1 MQRSEKQGARAILD
15 FFASLRLT
23 IFLLLALSVTSI
35 IGTVIPQGEIPPE
48 YLHSITQNKQKLY
61 QALGFFDMYHSWWF
75 VGLLSLFSVNLIVC
89 SLRRLPQVWQ
99 QINEPRTI
107 LDQSLE
113 QSLTHTA
120 TIPLAEVN
128 NAKEKLAGILRKTVA
143 EPICSSA
150 DGAQHLFAQRNSY
163 ARLSVYVTHLSI
175 LIIFI
180 GALIGSIFG
189 YKGFVTIP
197 EGEQI
202 SSVQLR
208 NGKTTNLDFSVRCE
222 QFGVT
227 YYPNGAPKEFKSI
240 LTVLD
245 QNNQPINGYN
255 KVPTIVN
262 DPLMYAG
269 ITFYQSSYG
278 SIGDHIFTVSDLD
291 GKSTED
297 ISIPDKGIGRLPD
310 GSTLQVV
317 ESTPDVS
324 QFVPGKSGPAV
335 QVVIHPANGSQ
346 EQTSILYANHPE
358 ANLEHARHSGG
369 PLINYHQGA
378 QKVYTGL
385 QVTKDPGVWTVWTGC
400 ILMVI
405 GIYGAFLLS
414 HRRIWIRISASEI
427 TVAGHASKNPAA
439 FAQEFDQLVATIKTS
454 LAKEESAP

>member
-1 MQRSEKQGARAILD
+1 MQHSEKQGARAILD

-48 YLHSITQNKQKLY
+48 YLHSITQNKLQLY

-75 VGLLSLFSVNLIVC
+75 IGLLSLFSVNLIVC

-99 QINEPRTI
+99 QISEPKTI

-113 QSLTHTA
+113 LSLTHTA
-120 TIPLAEVN
+120 TIPLTEFN
-128 NAKEKLAGILRKTVA
+128 SDTELLADILRKNIA
-143 EPICSSA
+143 KPISSSV

-208 NGKTTNLDFSVRCE
+208 NGKSTNLGFSVRCE
-222 QFGVT
+222 EFGVT

-245 QNNQPINGYN
+245 QSNQPINGYSQI
-255 KVPTIVN
+255 PTIVN
-262 DPLMYAG
+262 DPLTYAG

-278 SIGDHIFTVSDLD
+278 SIGDHIFTVSDLE
-291 GKSTED
+291 GRSPEE

-324 QFVPGKSGPAV
+324 QFIPGKSGPAV
-335 QVVIHPANGSQ
+335 QVEIHPASGGQ
-346 EQTSILYANHPE
+346 PQTAILYANDQS

-369 PLINYHQGA
+369 PLISYRQGV
-378 QKVYTGL
+378 QKQYTGL
-385 QVTKDPGVWTVWTGC
+385 QVTKDPGVWTVWIGC
-400 ILMVI
+400 ILMIV

-414 HRRIWIRISASEI
+414 HRRVWIRISASDI

-439 FAQEFDQLVATIKTS
+439 FAQEFDRLVATIRTS
-454 LAKEESAP
+454 LAKEESTP